1 MLPGYEGRHRRYEEG
16 RRHDPT
22 QRDAK
27 RPPRGLEDQR
37 GRFGVDMRR
46 GLRASAQKVTAALDL
61 ARDVGPMTTL
71 PLLGG
76 VVSRSRELW
85 STRGEADIAAPTG
98 G

>member
-1 MLPGYEGRHRRYEEG
+1 MTPRSATRSDPLAGWKTKGGRS
-16 RRHDPT
+16 
-22 QRDAK
+22 
-27 RPPRGLEDQR
+27 
-37 GRFGVDMRR
+37 GVDMRR

-61 ARDVGPMTTL
+61 AGDVGPMTTL